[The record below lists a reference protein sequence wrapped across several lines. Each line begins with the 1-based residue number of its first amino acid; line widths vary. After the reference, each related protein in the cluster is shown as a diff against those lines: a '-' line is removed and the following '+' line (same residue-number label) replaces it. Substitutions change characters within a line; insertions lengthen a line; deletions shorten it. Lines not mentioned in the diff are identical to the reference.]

1 MIIEREHPLPDEIWE
16 RYQRAMSSPDVSP
29 LERQQLASMMGLA
42 MMLTAAT
49 KLMLDDLAI
58 R

>member
-1 MIIEREHPLPDEIWE
+1 MIIEREHPLPEEIWE
-16 RYQRAMSSPDVSP
+16 RYQRALSSPDVSP
-29 LERQQLASMMGLA
+29 EEKQQLSGMMGLA

-49 KLMLDDLAI
+49 RLMLDDLAI

>member
-1 MIIEREHPLPDEIWE
+1 MIIEREHPLPEEIWD
-16 RYQRAMSSPDVSP
+16 RYQRAMNSPDVSP
-29 LERQQLASMMGLA
+29 LEREQLASMMGLA